1 VFLDEDNNV
10 KLGDFGLSK
19 ALNQA
24 SFANTYVGV
33 RSIWPLFDSDNY
45 PRPHAISLFSIV
57 LSDPC
62 TLPADDDDGRLVR

>member
-1 VFLDEDNNV
+1 MVCICSACSLFRVDTYEGGWLVFLDESNNV

-33 RSIWPLFDSDNY
+33 RRRAVPLALLY
-45 PRPHAISLFSIV
+45 PRRVCF
-57 LSDPC
+57 
-62 TLPADDDDGRLVR
+62 